1 MTAGYSEASVVRAIE
16 RLTARRLRAFI
27 EAGCIVPAEIEGERV
42 FGQAD
47 LARLELLCELSEDF
61 GLDEDGLALVMSLI
75 DQLHGLRHEMRAL
88 LRAVEEEP
96 PEVRERIRAGHAR
109 LREG

>member
-1 MTAGYSEASVVRAIE
+1 MTAAFSETRVVE
-16 RLTARRLRAFI
+16 VVGRLTARRLRAFI
-27 EAGCIVPAEIEGERV
+27 EAGCVVPAEIGGERV
-42 FGQAD
+42 FREAD
-47 LARLELLCELSEDF
+47 LARLELLCELAEDF

-88 LRAVEEEP
+88 MRAVEEEP